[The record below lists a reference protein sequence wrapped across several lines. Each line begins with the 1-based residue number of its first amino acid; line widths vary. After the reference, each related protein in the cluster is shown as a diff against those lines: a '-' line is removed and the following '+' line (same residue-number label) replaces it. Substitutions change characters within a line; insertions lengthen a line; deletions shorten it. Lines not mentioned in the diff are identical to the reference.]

1 MIKNETHKPPRFRQ
15 VSSGAYLLQMWEEF
29 LRNKI
34 AFEQEKTCPKAIFV
48 STLISYLTAFF

>member
-1 MIKNETHKPPRFRQ
+1 MIKNETYKPPRFRQ

-34 AFEQEKTCPKAIFV
+34 AFEQEKTCPKAICV
-48 STLISYLTAFF
+48 SILRVC